1 MKKVNPTIG
10 ELQVFGGIIAWIG
23 GSVLIIYEFVKSIIE
38 NNLINRWKFLLAFS
52 VFVGALGALLY
63 FVGKYRIKRGQKED
77 KEKGENK

>member
-10 ELQVFGGIIAWIG
+10 ELQVFGGIISWIG

-63 FVGKYRIKRGQKED
+63 FVGKYRIKQGQKED
-77 KEKGENK
+77 KEKEENK